1 MPAPPAPR
9 TTPRTA
15 APRAVKNTESEKDFV
30 VSESGDRLDEEYS
43 DISHDGCDECSVDG
57 HLDDDDCDDDG
68 DDAGDDDF
76 DSLYRTDVTR
86 LIESVLLPH
95 VRDLNL
101 ARRITDEIYE
111 YFKRWLNI
119 ESRGSMPGS
128 INISDVVVLVRC
140 VSGASH
146 GGHDSRDLRR
156 LLQKLRTA
164 GNVRAHCIFTGHPC
178 DLPQDIFQLCSTATF
193 TRSDN
198 DVTTALEVAMVK
210 RCRFYMTE
218 GIFSD
223 ALKSLE
229 PLGPRSAEIA
239 TWFKDVYVQ
248 MLRVDDAMNLDET
261 TINFNIGSLYVG
273 ITQVLLENGLGVRQ
287 SVSTSRRED
296 REGRSGR
303 DVAGITAQLSKG
315 LGMWTSRMRAH
326 LPEGYRILKRC
337 VLTRRGERSRSPRR
351 NRHESS

>member
-1 MPAPPAPR
+1 
-9 TTPRTA
+9 
-15 APRAVKNTESEKDFV
+15 
-30 VSESGDRLDEEYS
+30 VSELEGRLDEEYS
-43 DISHDGCDECSVDG
+43 ESSYDGCADGSVDG
-57 HLDDDDCDDDG
+57 DDDGDDDCDDE
-68 DDAGDDDF
+68 DAGDDACDDDSGDDDADDDGF
-76 DSLYRTDVTR
+76 DSLYRAEVNQ
-86 LIESVLLPH
+86 LIERALLQH
-95 VRDLNL
+95 VRDLKL
-101 ARRITDEIYE
+101 ARKITGEIYE
-111 YFKRWLNI
+111 YFKKWLNV
-119 ESRGSMPGS
+119 ESRRSMPGF
-128 INISDVVVLVRC
+128 IDISDVVVLVRC

-146 GGHDSRDLRR
+146 GGHDDSHDLRR
-156 LLQKLRTA
+156 LLQKFQTA

-178 DLPQDIFQLCSTATF
+178 DLPHDIFQLCSTATF

-198 DVTTALEVAMVK
+198 DVATALEVAMVK

-218 GIFSD
+218 EIFSD

-303 DVAGITAQLSKG
+303 DVAGITAQLSND
-315 LGMWTSRMRAH
+315 LVMWTSRMRAR

-351 NRHESS
+351 NRHESSWR